1 MFLDSHRLTNTAY
14 VRDEELY
21 LEFDAFIVSLYYCK
35 VMLDRLPEYIDPLH
49 LADKRGALKGQIP
62 LSSLDRLA
70 DMLAD
75 DTGAVAIDLFFGR
88 EGRLAKVEG
97 HIKAVLALKCQNCLA
112 TIEWPVDCTIKLG
125 VVTSI
130 DQANRLPEDYEPLL
144 VEEGKIPLKN
154 IIEDEILLILPA
166 FPKHQH
172 NCLAPK
178 TDNNNAASIEYDEP
192 TSPENPFSIL
202 AKLKHTGDL

>member
-1 MFLDSHRLTNTAY
+1 
-14 VRDEELY
+14 
-21 LEFDAFIVSLYYCK
+21 
-35 VMLDRLPEYIDPLH
+35 MLDRLPEFIDPLH

-62 LSSLDRLA
+62 LKSLDRLA
-70 DMLAD
+70 EMLVN
-75 DTGAVAIDLFFGR
+75 DTGTVNVDLFFGR

-97 HIKAVLALKCQNCLA
+97 HIETVLELECQNCLEA
-112 TIEWPVDCTIKLG
+112 VEWPIDCTIKLG

-172 NCLAPK
+172 KCIVPK
-178 TDNNNAASIEYDEP
+178 FDKNNVVPLVSDEQS
-192 TSPENPFSIL
+192 SPENPFSIL
-202 AKLKHTGDL
+202 AKLKNTGDL